1 MEIKIAVAKVDL
13 LLKKKKKN
21 YFGTLADGPEQ
32 HFILFPCNSHTHQSI
47 QNFFH

>member
-13 LLKKKKKN
+13 LLKKKKK

-32 HFILFPCNSHTHQSI
+32 HFILFP
-47 QNFFH
+47 